1 MAPTPRSVAVRNQ
14 TEAVREFHYDDTHAG
29 RPLYLL
35 IPGGLIAVSALALI
49 VYVFYAMFVGQTL
62 ETSQGFLLVALL
74 GPVYIGGVFL
84 FSYGYELYDARK
96 AIRLTAI
103 VVVTTVMIVVIIA
116 VFFFLIGGSKGSSDS
131 GSSSGDG
138 KSSSG
143 RGASSGGA
151 SSGGS
156 KGGFLSGIGSVFH
169 TSSSSSSVSSSSG
182 ASHWGSWSGPIFD
195 IHFPTR
201 TVTKTAVHQVN
212 VPVAPKPITCG
223 SCGRSYIPAET
234 NYTCPSC
241 GAAAPRAL
249 VMQSREGDEG
259 SAMISADGKSL
270 SAADKKAAFE
280 TLTPQFRRRRGVF
293 IQGRNLCLAD
303 VASLSATDA
312 GMQATLKAVD
322 DPPLVG
328 TIGETGLKYAKAA
341 SPFGQRWDISREWDT
356 FAFDGDD
363 WDASTE
369 DGWRLLF
376 DKAAVARFLKQDTGL
391 AG

>member
-1 MAPTPRSVAVRNQ
+1 MTPTPRSSAVRNQ
-14 TEAVREFHYDDTHAG
+14 TQAVREFHYDDTHAG

-35 IPGGLIAVSALALI
+35 IPGGLIAVSALTLI
-49 VYVFYAMFVGQTL
+49 VYIFYAMFVGQTL
-62 ETSQGFLLVALL
+62 ETSNGFLLIALL

-84 FSYGYELYDARK
+84 FSYGFELYDVRK

-103 VVVTTVMIVVIIA
+103 VVVTTVLIVIIIA
-116 VFFFLIGGSKGSSDS
+116 VLFFLIGDSKGSSSDK
-131 GSSSGDG
+131 SSSGGG

-143 RGASSGGA
+143 ASRGGLLSGVFSSNHTSDASS
-151 SSGGS
+151 S
-156 KGGFLSGIGSVFH
+156 IH
-169 TSSSSSSVSSSSG
+169 SSSG
-182 ASHWGSWSGPIFD
+182 ASNWGSWAGPIFD
-195 IHFPTR
+195 INFPTR

-234 NYTCPSC
+234 NYTCPGC
-241 GAAAPRAL
+241 GTAAPRTL
-249 VMQSREGDEG
+249 VLQSREGGEG
-259 SAMISADGKSL
+259 SAMISADGTPL
-270 SAADKKAAFE
+270 SATDKKSAFE

-328 TIGETGLKYAKAA
+328 TIGETGLTYAKAA
-341 SPFGQRWDISREWDT
+341 TPFGQRWDINRDWDT

-363 WDASTE
+363 WDASAE
-369 DGWRLLF
+369 AGWRLLF
-376 DKAAVARFLKQDTGL
+376 DQAAVERFLKQDTGL